1 MALNIRGKH
10 FLDLVDFSPEQLTY
24 LLRLSQKLKAKKMA
38 GAVGDLLYGK
48 NIVLMFEKPSTRTR
62 CAFEVAAREEG
73 AGVSVLDHSHLGSK
87 ESMEDTAKVLARYY
101 DGIGF
106 RGYAQSTL
114 QQLADCAGIPVWNG
128 LTDEAHPTQALADL
142 LTIQESVTKSFYEIK
157 LVYVGDARNNVCNS
171 LALLAA
177 KMGMQFVGLAPAA
190 LFPNPQFLERVQ
202 RIAKSTGAKI
212 YYTDERKQALKD
224 ADFLYT
230 DVWVSMGE
238 EAELKKRIELLKPFQ
253 VTQTMLEET
262 CNPDVKFM
270 HCLPACHDLHTE
282 LGRKVNQQFGL
293 RAMEVTDEVFRGPH
307 SIVFDQAEN
316 RLHTIK
322 SIMVASI
329 GNL

>member
-1 MALNIRGKH
+1 MAFNMRGSH
-10 FLDLVDFSPEQLTY
+10 FLDVADFSPEQLSY

-38 GAVGDLLYGK
+38 GLTGDLLYGK

-73 AGVSVLDHSHLGSK
+73 AGVSVLDNSHIGSK
-87 ESMEDTAKVLARYY
+87 ESLEDTAKVLSRYY

-106 RGYAQSTL
+106 RGYAQATINE
-114 QQLADCAGIPVWNG
+114 LAACAGIPVWNG

-142 LTIQESVTKSFYEIK
+142 LTIQESTTKSFYDIK
-157 LVYVGDARNNVCNS
+157 LVFVGDARNNVCNS
-171 LALLAA
+171 LALVAA
-177 KMGMQFVGLAPAA
+177 KLGMQFVGLAPAA
-190 LFPNPQFLERVQ
+190 LFPNPKFLDQVQ
-202 RIAKSTGAKI
+202 KIAKTTGAKV
-212 YYTDERKQALKD
+212 YYTDEKQQALRD

-253 VTQTMLEET
+253 VNQAMLEAT
-262 CNPDVKFM
+262 GNRDVKFM

-282 LGRKVNQQFGL
+282 MGRKVNQQFGL
-293 RAMEVTDEVFRGPH
+293 RAMEVTDEVFRGPQ

-316 RLHTIK
+316 RLHTLK
-322 SIMVASI
+322 AIMVASI